1 MHGTKLVE
9 QADEAFHLLQQVA
22 GADSKTTQEFWHTIS
37 SSVDHREQLSEWCKL
52 AGIAQVQVPGSVE
65 EERVFS
71 TLNYIKDERRNRLD
85 ERHLNVSL
93 VLASQRLWS
102 LKEFPF
108 ERAIKKW
115 AAAKGRRTLA
125 YGGSRRQQQHQH
137 EQPDD
142 EIIEIDSE

>member
-1 MHGTKLVE
+1 MQPILSQLSFPAPMHGTKLVE

-71 TLNYIKDERRNRLD
+71 TTTT
-85 ERHLNVSL
+85 S
-93 VLASQRLWS
+93 
-102 LKEFPF
+102 
-108 ERAIKKW
+108 
-115 AAAKGRRTLA
+115 RTSGA
-125 YGGSRRQQQHQH
+125 TAWMSGT
-137 EQPDD
+137 
-142 EIIEIDSE
+142 